1 MDASTTSIVSSTSTS
16 SSLLKS
22 ALPAPKQRRSRK
34 LHFHWPQKPRFVRL
48 PKDKHQLD
56 AQPISFFHGGSASG
70 AKPLSGR
77 ALGERERE
85 ERVEKRECDVRL
97 RENRAWEGLK
107 EVARGKVAV
116 AVLEARVREL
126 EESRHCRRLFTAART
141 RLTILTPNAS

>member
-1 MDASTTSIVSSTSTS
+1 M
-16 SSLLKS
+16 
-22 ALPAPKQRRSRK
+22 
-34 LHFHWPQKPRFVRL
+34 HFHWPQKPRFVRL

-56 AQPISFFHGGSASG
+56 AQPITFFHGGSKRG

-77 ALGERERE
+77 GLAERERAVRERE

-97 RENRAWEGLK
+97 RENRVWEGLK

-126 EESRHCRRLFTAART
+126 EERLRGGRDGERWARRGGGAGAGCGERDIGKRQWWTKGWWSF
-141 RLTILTPNAS
+141 